1 MQTHDEVEAIVSDRP
16 SETLLRARIRA
27 TLLLRDYTTTSLVQ
41 ETERL
46 YMALDWIAL
55 NTTDPNT
62 KAIARRALDPTGA
75 PWA

>member
-1 MQTHDEVEAIVSDRP
+1 MMHDEVETITADRP
-16 SETLLRARIRA
+16 DYAILRARIRA
-27 TLLLRDYTTTSLVQ
+27 TLALRDYTTTSLVQ

-46 YMALDWIAL
+46 YMALDWIAI

-62 KAIARRALDPTGA
+62 KAIARRALDPMGA